1 MKMEPRIAKR
11 ILRNVLVSLLMYALP
26 IFLMLLTLYFT
37 GDRPWNKNSGHTL
50 KSTINKL
57 INQYHY
63 DQVF

>member
-37 GDRPWNKNSGHTL
+37 GDRPWNENSGNTL
-50 KSTINKL
+50 KSTNK
-57 INQYHY
+57 
-63 DQVF
+63 